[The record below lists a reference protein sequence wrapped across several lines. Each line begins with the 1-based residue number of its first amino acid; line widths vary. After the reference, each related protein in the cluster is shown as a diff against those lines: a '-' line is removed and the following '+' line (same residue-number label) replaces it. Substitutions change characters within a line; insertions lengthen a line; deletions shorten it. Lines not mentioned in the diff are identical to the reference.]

1 MRYTTGNI
9 WELATELEAWAVVPT
24 NTTLRSDGKA
34 VMGAGMAKD
43 AVERYPELPGNLAAH
58 IRKFDSRI
66 YVHNPI
72 ICLPTKHNWR
82 NPSKIEFIEQG
93 CHELLDLARIL
104 SSVGDTRPILL
115 PQLGCG
121 LGGLNWERQVRPLVD
136 SILEGD
142 RFVLVT
148 Q

>member
-1 MRYTTGNI
+1 MTGDI
-9 WELATELEAWAVVPT
+9 WNLATELDAWVVVPT
-24 NTTLRSDGKA
+24 NTCVRQDNKA

-43 AVERYPELPGNLAAH
+43 AADRYPGLAENLGVH
-58 IRKFDSRI
+58 IGKFDSRL
-66 YVHNPI
+66 YVSNPV

-82 NPSKIEFIEQG
+82 NPSKIEFVEQG
-93 CHELLDLARIL
+93 CYELLDLARIL
-104 SSVGDTRPILL
+104 SSVGDARPILL

>member
-1 MRYTTGNI
+1 MTGDI
-9 WELATELEAWAVVPT
+9 WSLATELEAWVVVPT
-24 NTTLRSDGKA
+24 NTTIRRDGDA

-43 AVERYPELPGNLAAH
+43 AVDRFPGLAGSLAAH

-66 YVHNPI
+66 YVQNPI

-82 NPSKIEFIEQG
+82 NPSKIEFVEQG

-104 SSVGDTRPILL
+104 TSVGDTHPILL